1 MTPALGA
8 RLAALALCGALLEI
22 VAVSQVPIFGGVADL
37 SPLLV
42 MSTGLLCGSLAGAVV
57 GFGAGLFLDLALVQT
72 LGLSSLVLL
81 LVGYWA
87 GRLRETRDPQG
98 PLVPLAVGAVATLM
112 AEAGYGIVQ
121 FLLGVDSPI
130 SLLLVREIVAT
141 VLINALIAAPVFA
154 LTRRWLTPSMP
165 DELRRRRR
173 PRTRPGLSPLS

>member
-1 MTPALGA
+1 
-8 RLAALALCGALLEI
+8 
-22 VAVSQVPIFGGVADL
+22 
-37 SPLLV
+37 
-42 MSTGLLCGSLAGAVV
+42 
-57 GFGAGLFLDLALVQT
+57 
-72 LGLSSLVLL
+72 
-81 LVGYWA
+81 
-87 GRLRETRDPQG
+87 
-98 PLVPLAVGAVATLM
+98 M